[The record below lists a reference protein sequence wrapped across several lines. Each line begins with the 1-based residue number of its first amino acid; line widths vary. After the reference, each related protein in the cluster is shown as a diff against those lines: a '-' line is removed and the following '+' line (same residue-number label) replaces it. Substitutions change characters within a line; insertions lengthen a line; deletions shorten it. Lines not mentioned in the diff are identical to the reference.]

1 MISSEIFGSIS
12 KIQDLFIAQ
21 IYPQFQ
27 DFEASFYSSRM
38 SHFISQMLLKC
49 CFTPITSTSST
60 FGVEYSLK
68 YCPSFYRIFT
78 QILSF
83 ILQNILWFKT
93 SFTRHLHEFEAI
105 NTQGLAKEALFLAPK
120 ASIAVS
126 KGLFYDYSSI

>member
-38 SHFISQMLLKC
+38 SPNVVEVLFYAYNKHFIHFWS
-49 CFTPITSTSST
+49 
-60 FGVEYSLK
+60 G
-68 YCPSFYRIFT
+68 IFT

-83 ILQNILWFKT
+83 ILQNIHSNIVLHFTEYSMIQDLFYKT
-93 SFTRHLHEFEAI
+93 FTRI
-105 NTQGLAKEALFLAPK
+105 
-120 ASIAVS
+120 S
-126 KGLFYDYSSI
+126 